1 MEQHPVPRN
10 ISSFE
15 FHLVGDMTLRQFGY
29 VAGGGIL
36 AFIIFKIAPFPAI
49 IKFPLVGITAF
60 IGIAF
65 AFLPI
70 QERPL
75 DRWLVAFIKSVYAP
89 SQYLWKKTNP
99 TPEILARISFIT
111 TISTPQQQIASQ
123 NEAKEKLRAYMAT
136 IPAAPHQV
144 LNLREQSYINK
155 TLSYFNTASTATSI
169 EQPPKQ
175 PIPIIPQPV
184 NVIQTQPITLIPE
197 KPEKKETLQSVSE
210 AVIQIQ
216 PVASVAPPVT
226 DEYLSLKKQL
236 GELAAEKEKLT
247 KELTMLKT
255 AQEKINQPE
264 VVKLQQAQE
273 VKKPTIQTVTPQIA
287 VNEVGLTNLSQI
299 PNLVMGIV
307 KDGQKRFLPNI
318 ILTIKDIKGVPI
330 RAVKTNKLGQ
340 FATATSLPNGTYLLE
355 IEDPLKR
362 YVFDI
367 AEITL
372 SGKVFQPIVIF
383 AKGEKELNREKLNK
397 ELFGNVNM

>member
-36 AFIIFKIAPFPAI
+36 AFLIYKIAPFPAI
-49 IKFPLVGITAF
+49 IKYPLVGITAL
-60 IGIAF
+60 IGLAF

-99 TPEILARISFIT
+99 TPEILARISFVT

-123 NEAKEKLRAYMAT
+123 NEAQEKLRAYLAT
-136 IPAAPHQV
+136 VPAAPHQT

-155 TLSYFNTASTATSI
+155 TLSYFNTAYVAAPV
-169 EQPPKQ
+169 EQTPKQ
-175 PIPIIPQPV
+175 PAPVTAQPV
-184 NVIQTQPITLIPE
+184 NVVQVQPITPITVPENLKKEAAPVSQTLIQTQPVTPSL
-197 KPEKKETLQSVSE
+197 
-210 AVIQIQ
+210 
-216 PVASVAPPVT
+216 PPVT
-226 DEYLSLKKQL
+226 NEYLSLKKQL
-236 GELAAEKEKLT
+236 DELAAEKEKLA

-273 VKKPTIQTVTPQIA
+273 VK
-287 VNEVGLTNLSQI
+287 TNH
-299 PNLVMGIV
+299 
-307 KDGQKRFLPNI
+307 
-318 ILTIKDIKGVPI
+318 
-330 RAVKTNKLGQ
+330 
-340 FATATSLPNGTYLLE
+340 PNGYS
-355 IEDPLKR
+355 PN
-362 YVFDI
+362 
-367 AEITL
+367 
-372 SGKVFQPIVIF
+372 SGQ
-383 AKGEKELNREKLNK
+383 
-397 ELFGNVNM
+397 